1 MYFKSEYARFLTL
14 INQPYVSIHRYLDPG
29 NDWQQYDVVKGPIDL
44 LVAHAVD
51 FGLHGV
57 NDKPLIINE
66 IGAVEANHARQS
78 DLYAL
83 DKEGVLLH
91 DMIFAPFFCGAAG
104 TGSLWHWYHYIMKNQ
119 LWYHFARFRT
129 ALAGIDPVKERF
141 EPFRFETD
149 GVRCYGLKGKNR
161 TLLWCRDSL
170 NNWQTELIAKQPP
183 VARTDFLLSAEKF
196 SDRRFRRVRVYNP
209 WTDEWQQVSSNQEG
223 QLVIPPFIRSV
234 VVVLE

>member
-1 MYFKSEYARFLTL
+1 M
-14 INQPYVSIHRYLDPG
+14 
-29 NDWQQYDVVKGPIDL
+29 
-44 LVAHAVD
+44 
-51 FGLHGV
+51 
-57 NDKPLIINE
+57 
-66 IGAVEANHARQS
+66 
-78 DLYAL
+78 
-83 DKEGVLLH
+83 LH

-104 TGSLWHWYHYIMKNQ
+104 TGALWHWYHYIMKNQ

-129 ALAGIDPVKERF
+129 ALSGIDPVKERF
-141 EPFRFETD
+141 EPVRFESN
-149 GVRCYGLKGKNR
+149 GVRCYGLKGRHK
-161 TLLWCRDSL
+161 TIVWCRDSL

-183 VARTDFLLSAEKF
+183 VARTDFLLSTEKF